1 MRSYNYKNGL
11 GSGDNGE
18 FTFLDIL
25 GIISFFVG
33 IMNLNENLNQGDKQE
48 LLEKFSEEAERLL
61 NEIHLHLQEQ
71 DEKIDKI
78 LKELEYD
85 S

>member
-1 MRSYNYKNGL
+1 
-11 GSGDNGE
+11 
-18 FTFLDIL
+18 
-25 GIISFFVG
+25 
-33 IMNLNENLNQGDKQE
+33 MNLNENLNQGDKQE